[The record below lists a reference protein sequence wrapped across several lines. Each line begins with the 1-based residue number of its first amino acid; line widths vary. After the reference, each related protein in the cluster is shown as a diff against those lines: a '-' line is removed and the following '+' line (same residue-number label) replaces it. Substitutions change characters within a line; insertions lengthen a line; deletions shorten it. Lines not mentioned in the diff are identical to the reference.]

1 MDGYILPEFHLP
13 TEIYIKQ
20 SISRKTSEI
29 VSRYGS
35 RVVFIVT
42 SSDFEIYHES
52 LSELYRSFKRDG
64 LGCIIYDQIPPSP
77 TTEDIDLAVSF
88 IKKTRCDIIIGFGGV
103 ESLNCSR
110 AISLLITN
118 FIFCYDLFTTRDR
131 LNPPVNLITMPAYPC
146 FGFEIAPLFFLREI
160 HQSTLKTYHN
170 NLLYPKVTIV
180 DPELTLK
187 VSESRMLRTSTS
199 SLAMATESVISTMNN
214 DIINIYA
221 LKSID
226 LIFRNLPLAYRE
238 PQNPVPRL
246 FLSTSSVMSGIAFS
260 ISFLSVSLAIAL
272 AISSYSNVEVDTAV
286 SLMIP
291 HIMEFNL
298 TTSPGKYVQMSKVMG
313 EEIKDIT
320 VIEAAIKAVEAVRK
334 LEFDVDIPQRLSSF
348 NISQSQFK
356 NIASLACTYPFITN
370 TPRPLSAN
378 EIETILIAAY

>member
-29 VSRYGS
+29 VSKFGS
-35 RVVFIVT
+35 RIVIVVT
-42 SSDFEIYHES
+42 TADFEIYHES
-52 LSELYRSFKRDG
+52 LSEIYRALKNQG
-64 LGCIIYDQIPPSP
+64 LGCIIYDQIPASP

-88 IKKTRCDIIIGFGGV
+88 IKKTRCDLIIGFGGSDSINSAKAV
-103 ESLNCSR
+103 
-110 AISLLITN
+110 SLLLSN
-118 FIFCYDLFTTRDR
+118 FIFCYDLFDTRDR
-131 LNPPVNLITMPAYPC
+131 LNAPVNLITMPAYPC
-146 FGFEIAPLFFLREI
+146 FGFEISPMFYIREI
-160 HQSTLKTYHN
+160 HQNTVRTYYN
-170 NLLYPKVTIV
+170 TSIYPKAAIV
-180 DPELTLK
+180 DPDLSLK
-187 VSESRMLRTSTS
+187 ASENRLLATSTS

-226 LIFRNLPLAYRE
+226 LIFRNLPVTYKE

-246 FLSTSSVMSGIAFS
+246 YLSTSSVMSGIAFS
-260 ISFLSVSLAIAL
+260 VSFLSVSLAIAL
-272 AISSYSNVEVDTAV
+272 AIASHSNIEVDAAV
-286 SLMIP
+286 SMMIP

-334 LEFDVDIPQRLSSF
+334 LEIDIDIPQRLSSY
-348 NISQSQFK
+348 NISQNLFK
-356 NIASLACTYPFITN
+356 SIATLACSYPFVSN